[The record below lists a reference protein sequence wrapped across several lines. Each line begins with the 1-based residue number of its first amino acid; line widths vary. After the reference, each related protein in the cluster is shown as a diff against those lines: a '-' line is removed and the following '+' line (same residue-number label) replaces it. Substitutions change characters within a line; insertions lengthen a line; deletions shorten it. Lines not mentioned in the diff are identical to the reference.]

1 MKNGIVLC
9 TDGLWSMVDMIEAV
23 DINNIAELISWK
35 YTVLA
40 NRMGGHD
47 NITVATWLP

>member
-1 MKNGIVLC
+1 MKKNLIQEE
-9 TDGLWSMVDMIEAV
+9 IEAV